1 MAVSFGLFKG
11 GSFSMRKVLYI
22 LGELSDDD
30 IEWMIAKGET
40 QHLAA
45 GTTLI
50 HEGRP
55 VDALYIVL
63 DGAVTVLAQALG
75 GKEIARLG
83 VGELV
88 GEMSLVD
95 ARPPSATVRTLE
107 KAIAFVIP
115 RHELVNKLAEDPGFA
130 ARFYKAI
137 AIFLSDRL
145 RGTVSRLG
153 YSSGRPLADD
163 VEYADELDPS
173 VLDTVYLA
181 GTRFD
186 RMLKRLIA
194 DA

>member
-1 MAVSFGLFKG
+1 
-11 GSFSMRKVLYI
+11 MRKALFI

-30 IEWMIAKGET
+30 IEWMIATGQT
-40 QHLAA
+40 QRLAV

-50 HEGRP
+50 HEGQP
-55 VDALYIVL
+55 VNALYIVL
-63 DGAVTVLAQALG
+63 DGSVTVLAQAVG

-83 VGELV
+83 VGEMV
-88 GEMSLVD
+88 GEMSLID

-115 RHELVNKLAEDPGFA
+115 RQDLVKKLAEDQGFA

-153 YSSGRPLADD
+153 YSSGQQLADD
-163 VEYADELDPS
+163 VEYADELDPT

-194 DA
+194 NA

>member
-1 MAVSFGLFKG
+1 
-11 GSFSMRKVLYI
+11 MRKVLFI
-22 LGELSDDD
+22 LGELNDDD
-30 IEWMIAKGET
+30 IEWMIAKGKT

-45 GTTLI
+45 GTTFI
-50 HEGRP
+50 HEGQP
-55 VDALYIVL
+55 VNALYIVL
-63 DGAVTVLAQALG
+63 DGSVTVLAQALG

-83 VGELV
+83 VGEMV

-95 ARPPSATVRTLE
+95 ARPPSATVRAIE
-107 KAIAFVIP
+107 KSITFAIP
-115 RHELVNKLAEDPGFA
+115 RQELANKLAQDQGFA

-153 YSSGRPLADD
+153 YGSGQQLADD
-163 VEYADELDPS
+163 VEYADELDPT